1 VRRLPL
7 RGADLVLLALH
18 STGDVVSSSNA
29 LLVVHCDGPVDPE
42 RLISTLDQFLQFC
55 PWPAAR
61 LRRPFPW
68 GKLHWAAGQ
77 GAALARPPVRRQA
90 VATTEE
96 IRQAIDAEINTA
108 IDPRREPPLRFLI
121 LDGAPEVGSTGVL
134 VLTWFHPLMDPRGAQ
149 NLLRH
154 LVHLDCHA
162 GGAPWGSTVPVFVRA
177 TDSRSFRERGRLA
190 RKSVQYMRT
199 LPRVEPVSPP
209 PRQSTGRVYFRQVNF
224 AEGDSGA
231 RRVRVTREIWWRLA
245 VVGKAM
251 RGLWEQRSVLDV
263 PFLLPIAVDLRPKG
277 DLGPTFG
284 NMLAFHFARFKPSDA
299 ADVPRLA
306 SMLRDQMANAMRS
319 GQIEAN
325 DVAMDFLQ
333 YRPLAFVRRALRRTG
348 GETFS
353 FNCADVSDF
362 PAALDRCFGRRVVNA
377 YHVPAVPPR
386 PGIGVFFNRCSGRSN
401 LVVAWIDGMVRDDDV
416 TRIVGTVREEM
427 GWIETS

>member
-1 VRRLPL
+1 M
-7 RGADLVLLALH
+7 ALH
-18 STGDVVSSSNA
+18 STRTLVSSSNA
-29 LLVVHCDGPVDPE
+29 LLVVHCDGPLDPE
-42 RLISTLDQFLQFC
+42 RVSRSLERFLQFC

-68 GKLHWAAGQ
+68 GKVHWAAIGC
-77 GAALARPPVRRQA
+77 GALTPPPVRRQSVGTA
-90 VATTEE
+90 EE
-96 IRQAIDAEINTA
+96 FRRTIDAEINTG
-108 IDPRREPPLRFLI
+108 IDPTREPPLRFLI
-121 LDGAPEVGSTGVL
+121 LDGAAEAIRGGGVL

-149 NLLRH
+149 NLLHH
-154 LVHLDCHA
+154 LVHLDRHT
-162 GGAPWGSTVPVFVRA
+162 GDAPWGSTVPVFVRA
-177 TDSRSFRERGRLA
+177 ADPRPFRERGRLA
-190 RKSVQYMRT
+190 RKSLEYMRS
-199 LPRVEPVSPP
+199 LPRAVPIAPARDP
-209 PRQSTGRVYFRQVNF
+209 AGRVRFRHVSV
-224 AEGDSGA
+224 AEHEMATRPS
-231 RRVRVTREIWWRLA
+231 RVTKEIWWRLA

-251 RGLWEQRSVLDV
+251 RGLWEQRSVPDV

-284 NMLAFHFARFKPSDA
+284 NMLAFHFARFRPSDA

-306 SMLRDQMANAMRS
+306 SVLRDQMADAVRG

-333 YRPLAFVRRALRRTG
+333 YRPLSFIRRALRRTG

-353 FNCADVSDF
+353 FNCADVTDF

-386 PGIGVFFNRCSGRSN
+386 PGIGVFFNRCAGRSN
-401 LVVAWIDGMVRDDDV
+401 LVVAWIDGVLSDDEV
-416 TRIVGTVREEM
+416 TGIVETVREGM